1 MPACALP
8 TEAARSSPCPHPHP
22 HPTPP
27 RPPPPRRPATTGND
41 FSTVYAPL
49 VRDGRMT
56 KFLWEP
62 NSEELVDI
70 VLQVGDL

>member
-1 MPACALP
+1 
-8 TEAARSSPCPHPHP
+8 
-22 HPTPP
+22 
-27 RPPPPRRPATTGND
+27 
-41 FSTVYAPL
+41 VYAPL